1 MAWLGLTAGA
11 TGAGATAGAA
21 SAGAAAAAA
30 TAAEAAAATWTA
42 ASAATAATAGAP
54 LLAGAA
60 GAWNLGTL
68 GSILQG
74 VGAVG
79 ALASANNQAIGQ
91 SQASKVTA
99 KTIKQNAAFE
109 EAQARRRASM
119 SMGSMVATSA
129 ASGVDVTS
137 GSPLFMELD
146 SARQA
151 ELDAMNIRRQGD
163 LASQAKRFEARMAR
177 AQIPGNF
184 LSAAA
189 RGGSI
194 LSNWASRGY

>member
-11 TGAGATAGAA
+11 TGTSASAAAA
-21 SAGAAAAAA
+21 STAASTAAA
-30 TAAEAAAATWTA
+30 TAAAATTAAAA
-42 ASAATAATAGAP
+42 GA
-54 LLAGAA
+54 
-60 GAWNLGTL
+60 GTL
-68 GSILQG
+68 GTIGTILQG
-74 VGAVG
+74 VGALG
-79 ALASANNQAIGQ
+79 ALSAANNQAIG
-91 SQASKVTA
+91 ASRAAKTTA
-99 KTIKQNAAFE
+99 KTFKQNAAFE
-109 EAQARRRASM
+109 EAQARRLASM

-146 SARQA
+146 SARQS
-151 ELDAMNIRRQGD
+151 ELDAMNIRRQGN

-184 LSAAA
+184 LLAAS

-194 LSNWASRGY
+194 LSNWAFRG